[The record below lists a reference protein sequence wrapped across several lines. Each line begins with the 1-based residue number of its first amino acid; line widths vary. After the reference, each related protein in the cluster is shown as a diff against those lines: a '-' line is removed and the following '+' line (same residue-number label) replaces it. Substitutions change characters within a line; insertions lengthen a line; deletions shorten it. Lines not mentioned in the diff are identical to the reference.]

1 MSISNLF
8 NYFFNIKNQLIFDLL
23 FIMFMVYV
31 WYKVNKIE
39 KVNVND

>member
-31 WYKVNKIE
+31 WYKVNKIDM
-39 KVNVND
+39 VNVNE